1 MLLHGG
7 CAGRALESA
16 SGRGRLSDSVHRAAL
31 TTRRASHRT
40 PPCAADK
47 ATMYMLDFAVYKPP
61 ESHRVCFPQQ
71 VDSLANPGHPM
82 AGMPLASEEARAFM
96 K

>member
-1 MLLHGG
+1 
-7 CAGRALESA
+7 
-16 SGRGRLSDSVHRAAL
+16 
-31 TTRRASHRT
+31 
-40 PPCAADK
+40 
-47 ATMYMLDFAVYKPP
+47 MYMLDFAVYKPP